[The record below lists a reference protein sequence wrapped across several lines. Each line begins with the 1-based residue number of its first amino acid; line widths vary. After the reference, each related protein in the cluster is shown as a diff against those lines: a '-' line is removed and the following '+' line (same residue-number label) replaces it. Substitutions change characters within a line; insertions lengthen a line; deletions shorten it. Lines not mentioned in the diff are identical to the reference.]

1 MEVIHKESEERCG
14 VIVALLGYDFFIG
27 TAPNKKFQKILWL
40 EFKILENEKSSS
52 LIREVSKA
60 YK

>member
-1 MEVIHKESEERCG
+1 MNLKKGVG

-27 TAPNKKFQKILWL
+27 IAPNKKFQKILWL
-40 EFKILENEKSSS
+40 EFKILENKKSSS

>member
-1 MEVIHKESEERCG
+1 MATIKWG
-14 VIVALLGYDFFIG
+14 VIVALLGYDFFLLEPRRIK
-27 TAPNKKFQKILWL
+27 NSKKILWL